1 MSGVFIKDETLK
13 NIADAIRKKTRTDT
27 AMHPSEMPFRIQSYL
42 GQLTFEGGGRF
53 YPDKYEDLSHKYE
66 DSILK
71 MSPVCGPNVTNMYYT
86 YYNCHNLTGSPVCG
100 PNVTNMSFTYGYCNN
115 LTGSPVCGPNVTNMT
130 CTYTN
135 CHNLTGSPVC
145 GPNVTNMSFTYDN
158 CHNLTGSPVCGP
170 NVTNM
175 YYTYFNC
182 YNLTGSPVC
191 GPNVTNMTYAYANC
205 HNLPGSPVCGP
216 NVTNMSYTYA
226 NCHNLT
232 GSPVCGQKV
241 TKMFFTYA
249 NCHSLTGY
257 PACGPNVTNMY
268 YTYLNCYNLTGSPV
282 CGPNVTNMYR
292 TYFNCRNL
300 TGYPVYGNSA
310 IDMNEAYLLTNLD
323 HSYVFFYL
331 NFNNFNSIISYPEL
345 GIEPNMKLENYVN
358 SINIIT
364 TNLYDYYNQQE
375 FTKFTN
381 IFTYSFIYKFFGNY
395 IAHDRGNLGSRHAY
409 ENYDDA
415 EKININNFTYFDGNE
430 YVTKNVRY
438 VICVSCNYYGDSR
451 DTNLGNTQ
459 INIGFFE
466 PLD

>member
-13 NIADAIRKKTRTDT
+13 NIADAIRKKTRTNT

-53 YPDKYEDLSHKYE
+53 YPDKNEDLSHKYQ
-66 DSILK
+66 DSTLK
-71 MSPVCGPNVTNMYYT
+71 ISPVCGQKVVNMYYT

-100 PNVTNMSFTYGYCNN
+100 PNVTDMSFAYGHCDNLTGSPVCGPNVTKMTYTYANCDN
-115 LTGSPVCGPNVTNMT
+115 LTGSPVCGPNVTNMAF
-130 CTYTN
+130 TYTN
-135 CHNLTGSPVC
+135 CHNLTGSAVCGKKVVNMHYTYFNCDNLTGSPVC
-145 GPNVTNMSFTYDN
+145 GPNVN
-158 CHNLTGSPVCGP
+158 
-170 NVTNM
+170 
-175 YYTYFNC
+175 
-182 YNLTGSPVC
+182 
-191 GPNVTNMTYAYANC
+191 
-205 HNLPGSPVCGP
+205 
-216 NVTNMSYTYA
+216 
-226 NCHNLT
+226 
-232 GSPVCGQKV
+232 
-241 TKMFFTYA
+241 KMFFTYA
-249 NCHSLTGY
+249 NCYNLTGY

-282 CGPNVTNMYR
+282 CGPNVTNMFR

-310 IDMNEAYLLTNLD
+310 IDTNEAYLLTNLD
-323 HSYVFFYL
+323 HSYVFYYL
-331 NFNNFNSIISYPEL
+331 NFNNFNSIITYPEL
-345 GIEPNMKLENYVN
+345 GIELNTKLENYVN

-381 IFTYSFIYKFFGNY
+381 IFTYSFINNFFH
-395 IAHDRGNLGSRHAY
+395 IAHGSGNLDSRHAY
-409 ENYDDA
+409 KNYDDA

-438 VICVSCNYYGDSR
+438 VICVSCNYYGDYR
-451 DTNLGNTQ
+451 APYDGNTQ